1 MAMDIGGN
9 WARAALVLQSGEV
22 AWRERVPTEP
32 HEGKETVI
40 ARVEALLRR
49 GISQAG
55 SGSVAGVGMGV
66 ASPVDPVTGI
76 MYSPPNLPSLDGV
89 SFKSLWQSRFRWPV
103 HVANDATLA
112 ALGEYRY
119 GAAAGAHT
127 LVYITISTGIGGGVV
142 AGGRLQ
148 QGANGMAGEFGH
160 MSVDRSG
167 PRCKCGNIGC
177 LEAIASGTAIAD
189 RARRLVMEKGGSMMA
204 DMVSGDPSLIS
215 SETVFDASG
224 MGDPMA
230 GEIVA
235 DVSSALGAGL
245 VNILHAFNPDV
256 IVVGGGVSQNWDRL
270 DPGVRSYIEENAMSH
285 IRKMGF
291 KLLVSSLGD
300 DIGLM
305 GAAALV
311 WENSASEGTGS

>member
-40 ARVEALLRR
+40 ARVEALLQR

-76 MYSPPNLPSLDGV
+76 MYSPPNLSSLDGV

-127 LVYITISTGIGGGVV
+127 LVYVTISTGIGGGGGGRRTFT
-142 AGGRLQ
+142 AGGQRH
-148 QGANGMAGEFGH
+148 G
-160 MSVDRSG
+160 R
-167 PRCKCGNIGC
+167 
-177 LEAIASGTAIAD
+177 
-189 RARRLVMEKGGSMMA
+189 
-204 DMVSGDPSLIS
+204 
-215 SETVFDASG
+215 
-224 MGDPMA
+224 
-230 GEIVA
+230 
-235 DVSSALGAGL
+235 
-245 VNILHAFNPDV
+245 
-256 IVVGGGVSQNWDRL
+256 
-270 DPGVRSYIEENAMSH
+270 
-285 IRKMGF
+285 
-291 KLLVSSLGD
+291 
-300 DIGLM
+300 
-305 GAAALV
+305 
-311 WENSASEGTGS
+311 